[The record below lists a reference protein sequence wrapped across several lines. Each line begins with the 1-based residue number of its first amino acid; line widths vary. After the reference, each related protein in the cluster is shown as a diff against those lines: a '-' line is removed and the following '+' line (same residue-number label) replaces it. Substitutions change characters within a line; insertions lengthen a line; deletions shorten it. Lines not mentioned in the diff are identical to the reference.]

1 MAAPRV
7 FTDQALADGAR
18 IALEAGPSHHLLRVL
33 RLKAGAEL
41 HVFNGRGGCHRARL
55 AGSDGAR
62 ALVEVGA
69 IDRDDRESPLAVT
82 LAIGISRGERMDW
95 IVQKS
100 VELGVTA
107 IQPLTTQRTEVRLKG
122 ERSARKLTHWRQI
135 AIAACEQSGRNRVPE
150 IHAPQPFQAI
160 LDSPAE
166 LRLVLAPGAVQS
178 LVGLADAPQSLSL
191 LIGPEGGLAAEEIA
205 AAEAAGFLAVGLG
218 PRVLRT
224 ETAPLAALAICQAR
238 WGDLR

>member
-41 HVFNGRGGCHRARL
+41 HVFNGRGGCHTALL

-69 IDRDDRESPLAVT
+69 IDCDDRESPLAVT

-122 ERSARKLTHWRQI
+122 ERSARKLAHWRQI
-135 AIAACEQSGRNRVPE
+135 AIAACEQSGRNRIPQ
-150 IHAPQPFQAI
+150 IHAPQPFQAL

-166 LRLVLAPGAVQS
+166 LRLVLAPGAGQS
-178 LVGLADAPQSLSL
+178 LAGLADAPQSLSL

>member
-7 FTDQALADGAR
+7 FTDQGLADGAR

-33 RLKAGAEL
+33 RLKTGAEL
-41 HVFNGRGGCHRARL
+41 HVFNGRGGCHTARL
-55 AGSDGAR
+55 AGSEGAR

-107 IQPLTTQRTEVRLKG
+107 IQPLTTRRTEVRLKG

-135 AIAACEQSGRNRVPE
+135 AIAACEQSGRNRIPE
-150 IHAPQPFQAI
+150 IHAPQPFQAL

-166 LRLVLAPGAVQS
+166 LRLVLAPGAAQS
-178 LVGLADAPQSLSL
+178 LAGLADAPQSLSL
-191 LIGPEGGLAAEEIA
+191 FIGPEGGLAAEEIA

>member
-7 FTDQALADGAR
+7 FTDQVLAEGIR
-18 IALEAGPSHHLLRVL
+18 IALETGPSHHLLRVL

-41 HVFNGRGGCHRARL
+41 SIFNGRGGCHRAL
-55 AGSDGAR
+55 LTGSDGGR
-62 ALVEVGA
+62 AQVEVGNL
-69 IDRDDRESPLAVT
+69 DRDDRESPLAVT

-100 VELGVTA
+100 VELGVAA
-107 IQPLTTQRTEVRLKG
+107 IQPLITQRTEVRLKG
-122 ERSARKLTHWRQI
+122 ERSAKRLAHWRQI

-150 IHAPQPFQAI
+150 IHPPKSFSST
-160 LDSPAE
+160 LDLPAE
-166 LRLVLAPGAVQS
+166 LRLVLAPGAEQS
-178 LVGLADAPQSLSL
+178 LAGLPETPSSLCL
-191 LIGPEGGLAAEEIA
+191 LIGPEGGLAAAEIA

>member
-7 FTDQALADGAR
+7 FTDQGLADGAR

-33 RLKAGAEL
+33 RLKTGAEL
-41 HVFNGRGGCHRARL
+41 HVFNGRGGCHTARL
-55 AGSDGAR
+55 AGSEGAR

-107 IQPLTTQRTEVRLKG
+107 IQPLTTRRTEVRLKG

-135 AIAACEQSGRNRVPE
+135 AIAACEQSGRNRIPE
-150 IHAPQPFQAI
+150 IHAPQPFQAL

-166 LRLVLAPGAVQS
+166 LRLVLAPGAAQS
-178 LVGLADAPQSLSL
+178 LAGLADAPQSLSL

>member
-62 ALVEVGA
+62 ALVEVGT

-100 VELGVTA
+100 VELGVTV
-107 IQPLTTQRTEVRLKG
+107 IQPLTTRRTEVRLKG
-122 ERSARKLTHWRQI
+122 ERSARKLVHWRQI
-135 AIAACEQSGRNRVPE
+135 AIAACEQSGRNRIPE
-150 IHAPQPFQAI
+150 IRAPQPFQAL

-166 LRLVLAPGAVQS
+166 LRLVLAPGAGQS
-178 LVGLADAPQSLSL
+178 LAGLADAPQSLSL
-191 LIGPEGGLAAEEIA
+191 LVGPEGGLAAEEIA